1 MHSVYCEFMI
11 CYVRFSLPPHQ
22 VLNNFEGLDLGIM
35 DKVKYLQ
42 NQPTIY
48 QVNSQVEC
56 NFPDVLSCLCD
67 CQIYDFGLASYI
79 DGRVRKKKERQ
90 EEGKKRIRRLC
101 G

>member
-1 MHSVYCEFMI
+1 MRSVYCEFMI
-11 CYVRFSLPPHQ
+11 CYVRFALPPHQ

-35 DKVKYLQ
+35 DK
-42 NQPTIY
+42 
-48 QVNSQVEC
+48 
-56 NFPDVLSCLCD
+56 
-67 CQIYDFGLASYI
+67 IYDFGLASYI